1 MRTSDR
7 DSELVPRL
15 QLSHLTASG
24 ATHLES
30 KKKKLEVDAKFK
42 VQTAERVCV
51 GVCGCVCVGAGRC
64 VVM

>member
-51 GVCGCVCVGAGRC
+51 CVGGWVCVGAGRC